1 MLPEADA
8 AWQAAVLGPPG
19 PAQRRAVAKTIT
31 LLESTRADHRARAD
45 DLLNALLPHS
55 GRSFRLGISGVPGVG
70 KSTFIEALG
79 LFLIARGH
87 RVAVLTIDPSSSLS
101 GGSILGDKTRME
113 RLSMIEQAYIRPSP
127 SSGTLGGVAEKTREA
142 MLVCE
147 AAGHDIVVIE
157 TVGVGQSETAVA
169 GMTDLFC
176 LLQLPN
182 AGDDLQAIKK
192 GVMELADLVVINK
205 ADIDEAAA
213 TRARAQISSSLRI
226 IGMHHRD
233 DHNHHDTS
241 QWQPQVMQ
249 LSALKGSGLPEFW
262 AAIDRFR
269 ELQTANGQLAARR
282 QRQDQAWMWDRIHA
296 GLVQRFKADAAV
308 RDALPA
314 LAGEVLAGR
323 LAASVAARRLLDL
336 FH

>member
-1 MLPEADA
+1 
-8 AWQAAVLGPPG
+8 
-19 PAQRRAVAKTIT
+19 
-31 LLESTRADHRARAD
+31 
-45 DLLNALLPHS
+45 
-55 GRSFRLGISGVPGVG
+55 
-70 KSTFIEALG
+70 
-79 LFLIARGH
+79 
-87 RVAVLTIDPSSSLS
+87 
-101 GGSILGDKTRME
+101 
-113 RLSMIEQAYIRPSP
+113 
-127 SSGTLGGVAEKTREA
+127 
-142 MLVCE
+142 
-147 AAGHDIVVIE
+147 
-157 TVGVGQSETAVA
+157 
-169 GMTDLFC
+169 
-176 LLQLPN
+176 
-182 AGDDLQAIKK
+182 
-192 GVMELADLVVINK
+192 
-205 ADIDEAAA
+205 
-213 TRARAQISSSLRI
+213 
-226 IGMHHRD
+226 MHHRD